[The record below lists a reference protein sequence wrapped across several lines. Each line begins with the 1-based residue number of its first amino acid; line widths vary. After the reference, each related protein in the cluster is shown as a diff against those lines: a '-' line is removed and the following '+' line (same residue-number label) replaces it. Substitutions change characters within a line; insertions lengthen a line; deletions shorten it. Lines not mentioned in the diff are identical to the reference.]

1 MAFDKVVNMLIFD
14 GDPNHQIMCEISN
27 WNGRIYK
34 ISRNELSLF
43 QNRVDCQNTGV
54 YFLFGSDIDNGDTV
68 YIGEA
73 ERIYDRLKQ
82 HLKDTIYWNECIV
95 VISKD
100 NHLNKAHVKYL
111 EHQFYGIAKEVGR
124 FKIVNATIPV
134 RASVSEYDVAMLE
147 EFIER
152 IQLLTNILGKKV
164 FESIVDG
171 KTARIKDEDFFKI
184 KAARGADAQGLLVSD
199 GFAVLKGSKISV
211 SEVPSIAASLASLRG
226 KLISDGIVNSD
237 LEFTRDYVFTS
248 PSLAASVLM
257 GRNANGKAEWKNNE
271 GKTIN
276 DIEKY

>member
-14 GDPNHQIMCEISN
+14 GDPNSQIMCEISN

-34 ISRNELSLF
+34 ISRNELFLF

-54 YFLFGSDIDNGDTV
+54 YFLFGNDIDKGDTI

-82 HLKDTIYWNECIV
+82 HLNDIVYWNECIV

-100 NHLNKAHVKYL
+100 NHLNKAHVKYM

-124 FKIVNATIPV
+124 FKIVNASTPT

-152 IQLLTNILGKKV
+152 TQLLTNILGKKV
-164 FESIVDG
+164 FESIVDE
-171 KTARIKDEDFFKI
+171 KSAKIKDEDIFKI

-199 GFAVLKGSKISV
+199 GFAVLKGSKISD
-211 SEVPSIAASLASLRG
+211 SEVPSMSVSLIALRK
-226 KLISDGIVNSD
+226 KLISEGIVNNAW
-237 LEFTRDYVFTS
+237 EFTKDHVFTS
-248 PSLAASVLM
+248 PSLAASVVM
-257 GRNANGKAEWKNNE
+257 GRNANGKTEWKNNE